1 MNHVHRVVAV
11 GLFMFVWLAVGD
23 LVVLAQGE
31 SNSFRIDESF
41 IGPGSNLESSSD
53 NFSTEAGQSAVG
65 NTGAVESASDN
76 FQTQGGSETTSDPSL
91 TCELDAA
98 SFDFGGFSTAATA
111 TANVTFRVLNYTS
124 YGYTVSI
131 LGDPP
136 TMGSHILSALS
147 SNTTSQEGVEQFGMN
162 LVANTDPIVFGAF
175 PVQVPSTEFS
185 SGDAT
190 PNYST
195 SNEYR
200 YVEGESI
207 AAASESSGRTDY
219 TISYIINVS
228 NDTPGG
234 TYTTDQTVLCTGT
247 Y

>member
-1 MNHVHRVVAV
+1 MIRF
-11 GLFMFVWLAVGD
+11 GRLFLVFGFTLLCLTVQDM
-23 LVVLAQGE
+23 VVLAGE
-31 SNSFRIDESF
+31 SDSFRIDESF

-53 NFSTEAGQSAVG
+53 NFATEAGQSAIG

-76 FQTQGGSETTSDPSL
+76 FQTQGGSETTADPSL
-91 TCELDAA
+91 TCELDAD

-136 TMGSHILSALS
+136 TMGSHGISELNPAAA
-147 SNTTSQEGVEQFGMN
+147 SQEGVEQFGIN
-162 LVANTDPIVFGAF
+162 LVANTQPVVYGAF
-175 PVQVPSTEFS
+175 PVQVPSSDFS
-185 SGDAT
+185 SGDASSNYNT
-190 PNYST
+190 PNQ
-195 SNEYR
+195 YR

-207 AAASESSGRTDY
+207 AAAGESSGRTDY

-234 TYTTDQTVLCTGT
+234 TYTTNQTILCTGT